1 MPAGGYLGNVGWE
14 ESAELGS
21 SIGDGYSM
29 SRANPSN
36 HHDREATVYDQY
48 VNEHGCHGHETM
60 FGLMYEFVR
69 PGETLLD
76 MGIGTGLSSLLFH
89 RMGLH
94 VSGFDSSR
102 DMLGVCESKG
112 FASQLVQH
120 DLQDVPYP
128 YAAGSFDHVL
138 CLGVLHFFSD
148 LALVF
153 GEAARIVRPNGL
165 FAFTVEEQQPGQQAE
180 YIIRLSERPDQGDR
194 HATVNMFRHSDAHVA
209 NLLAGSGFTSL
220 KRFEFFAD
228 RHPTEGHKI
237 YFKAHVTRLVAEAS

>member
-1 MPAGGYLGNVGWE
+1 
-14 ESAELGS
+14 
-21 SIGDGYSM
+21 M
-29 SRANPSN
+29 SRANPSDS
-36 HHDREATVYDQY
+36 HDKEAALYDQY
-48 VNEHGCHGHETM
+48 VSDGGCYGNEAL
-60 FGLMYEFVR
+60 FGLMYEFVK
-69 PGETLLD
+69 PGETVLD

-102 DMLGVCESKG
+102 GMLGVCESKG

-128 YAAGSFDHVL
+128 CAAGSFDHVL

-148 LALVF
+148 LAPVF
-153 GEAARIVRPNGL
+153 REAARIVRPNGL

-180 YIIRLSERPDQGDR
+180 YIIRLNERPDQGDR
-194 HATVNMFRHSDAHVA
+194 YATVNMFRHSDAHVA
-209 NLLAGSGFTSL
+209 NLLARSGFTSL